1 MAAKETHIATLQD
14 AAASEY
20 FGCVYGEA
28 RKARLATFSGCDLVI
43 ASDSV
48 VIIGDPSGVGLA
60 TMWLERRKLISLPI
74 SRDWGANDRGGTPR
88 EGTATPPLPSR
99 AFPAPA
105 ATEIMPWFPP
115 PPAPSPG
122 SSCYNQSQPNE
133 DSGVATP
140 LLLADEEPEVSDC
153 IPFR

>member
-60 TMWLERRKLISLPI
+60 TMWLERRKLK
-74 SRDWGANDRGGTPR
+74 SRCPSVGIGGRITEGAFRID
-88 EGTATPPLPSR
+88 EK
-99 AFPAPA
+99 
-105 ATEIMPWFPP
+105 
-115 PPAPSPG
+115 
-122 SSCYNQSQPNE
+122 
-133 DSGVATP
+133 GVK
-140 LLLADEEPEVSDC
+140 LNLA
-153 IPFR
+153 PFRICQCCLGCLRLSTLILYLTELWHC